1 MFKRWGLFSVLAVKM
16 QSWRYSWDT
25 AGICIQHG
33 TVCFAWFKQKLGI
46 LTDTQDP
53 YLTTTS
59 NDTPSPPPWSNI
71 EWLLG
76 YTFLSKV
83 EPESLRWEIWGF
95 NNVLLSAELPKPLT
109 ISNNLAFIRPFPQSH
124 LLNPTA
130 IRHLSWQGHLSK
142 ASSLKVQ
149 LLRYIDHSF
158 LSWSHIWVHF
168 FCIFQSYTLFTTHPT
183 CGSRTS
189 NKLLCPPTNNINL
202 WPLHSPRL
210 SFFWIR
216 APQRSV

>member
-59 NDTPSPPPWSNI
+59 NDTPSPPPWWNI

-168 FCIFQSYTLFTTHPT
+168 SAFFNHIPFSQLTLLVVHVP
-183 CGSRTS
+183 
-189 NKLLCPPTNNINL
+189 LTNYSAHRQTI
-202 WPLHSPRL
+202 
-210 SFFWIR
+210 
-216 APQRSV
+216 

>member
-1 MFKRWGLFSVLAVKM
+1 MFKRWSLFSVLDAKM
-16 QSWRYSWDT
+16 QSWRHSQDT

-33 TVCFAWFKQKLGI
+33 TVCIAWFKQKLVI

-53 YLTTTS
+53 YLNTTS

-95 NNVLLSAELPKPLT
+95 TNVLLSDEFPKPLT

-130 IRHLSWQGHLSK
+130 IHQLSWQGHLSK

-149 LLRYIDHSF
+149 LLRCIDHS
-158 LSWSHIWVHF
+158 LSLPHIWVDYSAF
-168 FCIFQSYTLFTTHPT
+168 FKYITFSQHTLLVDHVP
-183 CGSRTS
+183 
-189 NKLLCPPTNNINL
+189 LTNYFA
-202 WPLHSPRL
+202 HR
-210 SFFWIR
+210 
-216 APQRSV
+216 QTK